1 MPPTIEEISD
11 QLTRLVRA
19 KTADANALVREISP
33 LPGHAG
39 FGYSFVLDR
48 ATAGGPS
55 GKLVLR
61 VAPEG
66 VRISG
71 PADVVRQAK
80 IMQSLADTEVPVPP
94 IIWYGDE
101 PEFFGRP
108 YFVDGFLEGFRLA
121 DNPPIS
127 REEARRLAR
136 KAIEKLAAL
145 HRVDWRSRRDAWGD
159 PTLLADEMKRL
170 DHLLDR
176 PTLDPAVVA
185 RGPELRALLYA
196 SLPDNPRVGCVH
208 GDFQW
213 SNIMFNAGEV
223 AALIDWE
230 IALCGPTLLD
240 VGWICFFADP
250 ASFHGASEENRSSP
264 LSADEI
270 IATYSEVAGFP
281 VSADEVRWFRAFA
294 GYRFGVITC
303 FNLMLH
309 RRGKRDDPHWEDIA
323 LSAPTM
329 FSHGIELLEH
339 AG

>member
-1 MPPTIEEISD
+1 MSPTIEEISV

-19 KTADANALVREISP
+19 KTGDSAAAVREISP

-39 FGYSFVLDR
+39 FGYSFMLDR
-48 ATAGGPS
+48 TTSGAPV

-71 PADVVRQAK
+71 PADVIRQAR
-80 IMQSLADTEVPVPP
+80 IMQSLADTDVPVPP

-101 PEFFGRP
+101 AEFFGRP
-108 YFVDGFLEGFRLA
+108 YFVDGFLDGFRLA

-127 REEARRLAR
+127 LDDSHSLAH
-136 KAIEKLAAL
+136 KAIEKLGAL
-145 HRVDWRSRRDAWGD
+145 HRVDWRTRRDAWGD
-159 PTLLADEMKRL
+159 PTPLSDEMKRL

-185 RGPELRALLYA
+185 RGPELRAKLYA
-196 SLPDNPRVGCVH
+196 SLPKNPRVGCVH

-213 SNIMFNAGEV
+213 SNIMFNKGEV

-240 VGWICFFADP
+240 VGWISFFADP
-250 ASFHGASEENRSSP
+250 ASFYVTNDANRISP
-264 LSADEI
+264 LTADEI
-270 IATYSEVAGFP
+270 LTVYSEVAGVP

-303 FNLMLH
+303 FNVMLH

-329 FSHGIELLEH
+329 FSHGIELL
-339 AG
+339 G